1 MPLPLLLAVA
11 GTSPLAGTAADWL
24 WLLPVLPLAG
34 FVLNGLL
41 SVAGAYHPGPAD
53 PSAAPH
59 GAEGAHEAPHEGAH
73 GDAHHAPAR
82 HRFAGLS
89 TIIGPAVLIAAFGL
103 ALAIF
108 SAMLGAGDLRQPLV
122 QRYFSWMPVGDLQ
135 IDFAFQLDQLS
146 MVMILVITGVGSLIH
161 LFSVGYMREDPGYPR
176 FFAYLNLFVAF
187 MLVLVLG
194 ASYPVLFI
202 GWEGVGLCSYLL
214 IGFWFTD
221 NANADA
227 GKKAF
232 IVNRIGDFGFLVAM
246 FMLWTNLHALDFA
259 GVQAAAPALEMGGTL
274 VTAICLFMFLGC
286 TGKSA
291 QIPLYIW
298 LPDAMAG
305 PTPVSALIHAAT
317 MVTAGVYLI
326 ARSSFLFAMAPVA
339 GLTVAAIGGLTALFA
354 ATIGLKQWDIKKV
367 LAYSTV
373 SQLGYMFIG
382 VGVGEYAAGM
392 FHLVTHAFFKALLF
406 LGAGSVI
413 HSMHAA
419 YHHAGSEDDAQ
430 DMRNMGGLKQY
441 MPWTFTL
448 MWIATLAICGI
459 PVFSGFFSKDGIL
472 TAALE
477 RSENSTLA
485 NASLLGIPGHAV
497 LVGVYAMGLAAALLT
512 AVYMTRLMLYTF
524 HGANRTGEKERAALH
539 EAPWIMTGP
548 LVVLGIL
555 AAVGGWLNIPG
566 LMSKLGPVDLL
577 EHWLDPV
584 TGAAMAMVGAPSEM
598 AASTEWT
605 LIGVAVAIAVTG
617 IAIAVVRL
625 KPALLVPKRM
635 ARPETGF
642 GLVLENKYYVD
653 EIYDTAIVTPVVD
666 GSRVILW
673 RVFDQGVIDGLF
685 VNGAALVSRALGWIG
700 SRLETGQLGEYA
712 WALVLGALA
721 VIAAF
726 IRR

>member
-1 MPLPLLLAVA
+1 
-11 GTSPLAGTAADWL
+11 
-24 WLLPVLPLAG
+24 
-34 FVLNGLL
+34 
-41 SVAGAYHPGPAD
+41 
-53 PSAAPH
+53 
-59 GAEGAHEAPHEGAH
+59 
-73 GDAHHAPAR
+73 
-82 HRFAGLS
+82 
-89 TIIGPAVLIAAFGL
+89 
-103 ALAIF
+103 
-108 SAMLGAGDLRQPLV
+108 
-122 QRYFSWMPVGDLQ
+122 
-135 IDFAFQLDQLS
+135 
-146 MVMILVITGVGSLIH
+146 
-161 LFSVGYMREDPGYPR
+161 
-176 FFAYLNLFVAF
+176 
-187 MLVLVLG
+187 
-194 ASYPVLFI
+194 
-202 GWEGVGLCSYLL
+202 
-214 IGFWFTD
+214 
-221 NANADA
+221 
-227 GKKAF
+227 
-232 IVNRIGDFGFLVAM
+232 
-246 FMLWTNLHALDFA
+246 
-259 GVQAAAPALEMGGTL
+259 
-274 VTAICLFMFLGC
+274 
-286 TGKSA
+286 
-291 QIPLYIW
+291 
-298 LPDAMAG
+298 
-305 PTPVSALIHAAT
+305 
-317 MVTAGVYLI
+317 
-326 ARSSFLFAMAPVA
+326 
-339 GLTVAAIGGLTALFA
+339 
-354 ATIGLKQWDIKKV
+354 
-367 LAYSTV
+367 
-373 SQLGYMFIG
+373 
-382 VGVGEYAAGM
+382 
-392 FHLVTHAFFKALLF
+392 
-406 LGAGSVI
+406 
-413 HSMHAA
+413 
-419 YHHAGSEDDAQ
+419 
-430 DMRNMGGLKQY
+430 MRNMGGLKQY

>member
-11 GTSPLAGTAADWL
+11 GTHPLVGTAADWL
-24 WLLPVLPLAG
+24 WLLPVLPLVG
-34 FVLNGLL
+34 FALNGLL
-41 SVAGAYHPGPAD
+41 AVAGSWHPGPAD

-59 GAEGAHEAPHEGAH
+59 GEASHGESAGH
-73 GDAHHAPAR
+73 GDDHHAPAR
-82 HRFAGLS
+82 HRFA
-89 TIIGPAVLIAAFGL
+89 TAATVIGPAVLIASFGL

-108 SAMLGAGDLRQPLV
+108 AAMRGAGDLHQPLI
-122 QRYFSWMPVGDLQ
+122 QKYFSWMPVGDLQ

-146 MVMILVITGVGSLIH
+146 MVMVLVITGVGSLIH
-161 LFSVGYMREDPGYPR
+161 LFSIGYMQADPGYPR

-214 IGFWFTD
+214 IGFWFSD
-221 NANADA
+221 MANADA

-246 FMLWTNLHALDFA
+246 FMLWGNLHALDFV
-259 GVQAAAPALEMGGTL
+259 GVQAAAPALETGGAL

-291 QIPLYIW
+291 QIPLYTW

-326 ARSSFLFAMAPVA
+326 ARSGFLFAMAPVA
-339 GLTVAAIGGLTALFA
+339 GLTVAAVGGLTALFA
-354 ATIGLKQWDIKKV
+354 STIALKQWDIKKV

-373 SQLGYMFIG
+373 SQLGYMFVG

-392 FHLVTHAFFKALLF
+392 FHLITHAFFKALLF

-413 HSMHAA
+413 HVMHAA
-419 YHHAGSEDDAQ
+419 YHESGSHDDAQ

-441 MPWTFTL
+441 MPWTFGL
-448 MWIATLAICGI
+448 MWIATLAISGI

-472 TAALE
+472 AAAIE
-477 RSENSTLA
+477 RSEGSSLA
-485 NASLLGIPGHAV
+485 EASLLGIPGHAV

-512 AVYMTRLMLYTF
+512 ALYMTRLMLYTF
-524 HGANRTGEKERAALH
+524 HGPNRTGEKERTAMH

-555 AAVGGWLNIPG
+555 AATGGWLNIPE
-566 LMSKLGPVDLL
+566 LLHALGPVGLL
-577 EHWLDPV
+577 EHWLAPV
-584 TGAAMAMVGAPSEM
+584 TGAATAAVGAAGEM
-598 AASTEWT
+598 SAATEWM
-605 LIGVAVAIAVTG
+605 LIGAAVAIAMSG
-617 IAIAVVRL
+617 MAIAYVKC
-625 KPALLVPKRM
+625 KPAVLVPKRM

-653 EIYDTAIVTPVVD
+653 EIYDTAIVEPIVD
-666 GSRVILW
+666 GSRVVLW
-673 RVFDQGVIDGLF
+673 KVFDQGIIDGLF
-685 VNGAALVSRALGWIG
+685 VNGAALLSRALGWIG

-712 WALVLGALA
+712 WALALGAIA

-726 IRR
+726 IRF